1 MLKDATEVWGRMRVV
16 LLEPARQLIRGVS
29 RGRSHERRAEGRR
42 GGDSFEIF
50 AGDGLQNRPGI
61 VSVLP

>member
-29 RGRSHERRAEGRR
+29 RGRSHERRAE
-42 GGDSFEIF
+42 
-50 AGDGLQNRPGI
+50 AGAAVIRLRFSPETVCKTAQGL
-61 VSVLP
+61 